1 MMKKVPMRMCVACR
15 EMKPKKE
22 LIRVVRTPEGEIV
35 ADETGRKNGR
45 GAYLCR
51 AEACFN
57 KAVKTRALERALEQ
71 PLSEAAATYLRQVI
85 LDGGNEAVQ

>member
-1 MMKKVPMRMCVACR
+1 MKKVPMRMCVACR

-35 ADETGRKNGR
+35 ADETGRRNGR

-71 PLSEAAATYLRQVI
+71 PLSEEAAAYLRQVI
-85 LDGGNEAVQ
+85 LGVGNETL